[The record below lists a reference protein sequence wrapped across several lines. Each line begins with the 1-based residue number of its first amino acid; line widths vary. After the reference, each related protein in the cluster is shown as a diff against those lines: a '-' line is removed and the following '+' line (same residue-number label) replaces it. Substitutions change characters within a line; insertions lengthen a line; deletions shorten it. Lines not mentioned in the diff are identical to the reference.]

1 VVCKIKK
8 LIYMVFL
15 LIALLSFLLQFFL
28 PWWIIAVVAFGVALW
43 KASSGGNAFLS
54 GFLAIVLVWTVM
66 AGFIHIHTEG
76 ILSNKIAALFYL
88 PSPLLLI
95 IITAFIG
102 GLVGGMAALS
112 GFFVRKLFERI
123 N

>member
-1 VVCKIKK
+1 
-8 LIYMVFL
+8 
-15 LIALLSFLLQFFL
+15 L

>member
-1 VVCKIKK
+1 
-8 LIYMVFL
+8 MVFL

-112 GFFVRKLFERI
+112 GFFVRKLFGRI